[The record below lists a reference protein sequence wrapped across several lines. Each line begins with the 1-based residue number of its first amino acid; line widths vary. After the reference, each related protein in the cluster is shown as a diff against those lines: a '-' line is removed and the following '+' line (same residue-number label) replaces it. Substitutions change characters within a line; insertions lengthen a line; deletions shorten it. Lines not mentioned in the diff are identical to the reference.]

1 VANVPTCPHMASPI
15 PMSNTPGDYF
25 AESPMPSFA
34 TVEAPVTKP
43 QEVIHPA
50 SQPIPPPVPDAA
62 PPVPVADQS
71 GTTRDFIARAS
82 HSPGTQTEQA
92 GRPDPP
98 APPPPPPPAVNSWP
112 MEHPVSI
119 LQKRWAQATISLGT
133 SLALHVVVIV
143 LGLLTY
149 KAAVQFVQKEE
160 EQIIV
165 PSSDLA
171 LDGTPGGSLHPGL
184 GDDPNRDSG
193 QDAVRDVPAD
203 HTGWADRPGDSLA
216 DVLEGG
222 GSGNDSAATAIAMGL
237 TGRGIGSLSGG
248 GSGDTTGIGGTGQ
261 IAPWGP
267 PGGGNGLGPK
277 TNFLGSGGNAL
288 SVTYI
293 CDASGSMDTKFD
305 LLKRKLEES
314 IDRLQPIQQFNVI
327 FFNDDK
333 TFPLSSTF
341 LLQAQAANKSRAY
354 RFIDDMYV
362 HAGSDPLN
370 AITAAFS
377 QRPQLIYFLTDGEFP
392 NDDAIIKK
400 IATLNSRGTT
410 KINTIL
416 LMGKRS
422 EETGMTTFVK
432 VMKRIAAD
440 NGGIFSSL
448 SVEDF

>member
-1 VANVPTCPHMASPI
+1 
-15 PMSNTPGDYF
+15 
-25 AESPMPSFA
+25 
-34 TVEAPVTKP
+34 
-43 QEVIHPA
+43 
-50 SQPIPPPVPDAA
+50 
-62 PPVPVADQS
+62 
-71 GTTRDFIARAS
+71 
-82 HSPGTQTEQA
+82 
-92 GRPDPP
+92 
-98 APPPPPPPAVNSWP
+98 